1 MEKWGKTIG
10 GAAATLVMLVT
21 NFIIDAPF
29 INWINKQATNV
40 VESVQKNKTKQPQ
53 EMEVK

>member
-1 MEKWGKTIG
+1 MEKWGKTVG

-29 INWINKQATNV
+29 INWINKKATEVVDNTGNKKQNQA
-40 VESVQKNKTKQPQ
+40 K
-53 EMEVK
+53 EVK